1 MPRNLLPHGSQNS
14 KMVSRI
20 DHIFIPSFKSL
31 LGSRFWDLDLDPKAS
46 GALCVVVFVFDLPC
60 YMTTGVN
67 VDFISNC
74 SFTCEDR
81 ALERDR
87 PYLRKKRFSHRKFC
101 CLPGLKKTGAPRRHR
116 IQFVEGPDLD
126 PRAEETYLKRGQK
139 VNPLK
144 SKLVLPGGSLRPSKP
159 ASKLAA

>member
-1 MPRNLLPHGSQNS
+1 MLRSSNVDVLKGGFFYSSSHVCLGQASVSLGAPRMPRNLLPHGSQNS

-20 DHIFIPSFKSL
+20 DHIFIPSFRSL

-46 GALCVVVFVFDLPC
+46 GALCVVVFVFCFVFDLPC

-87 PYLRKKRFSHRKFC
+87 PYLREKKVQPSEI
-101 CLPGLKKTGAPRRHR
+101 LLLAGLKKNWSSKEAPDS
-116 IQFVEGPDLD
+116 IC
-126 PRAEETYLKRGQK
+126 
-139 VNPLK
+139 
-144 SKLVLPGGSLRPSKP
+144 
-159 ASKLAA
+159 